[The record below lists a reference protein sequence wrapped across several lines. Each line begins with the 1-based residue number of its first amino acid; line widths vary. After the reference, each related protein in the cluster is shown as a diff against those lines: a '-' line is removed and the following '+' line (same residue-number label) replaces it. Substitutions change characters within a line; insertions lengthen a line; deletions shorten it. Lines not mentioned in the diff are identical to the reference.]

1 MNEGKEDRKEK
12 EGRLGLD
19 KEDGKS
25 DGLEKDRRRLDTRRR
40 EEEEVQLGQEENLYP
55 MAASMQENE
64 CEMKGEGE
72 EGKIVMQDASR
83 RLERGKG
90 KGRQTETNEKEE
102 EEREIK
108 GKEGKVKVGGEEE
121 EEEEEEG
128 HLSIP
133 SPRPQTRCHYQS
145 ALLSLTWIFPFLKN
159 SFPFSD
165 QT

>member
-12 EGRLGLD
+12 EGCLGLD

-25 DGLEKDRRRLDTRRR
+25 DGLDKDRRRLDMRRR
-40 EEEEVQLGQEENLYP
+40 EEEEVQLGQEENSHP

-72 EGKIVMQDASR
+72 EGKIVMEDASR
-83 RLERGKG
+83 RPERGKG
-90 KGRQTETNEKEE
+90 RQAETNEKEE
-102 EEREIK
+102 EERKIK
-108 GKEGKVKVGGEEE
+108 GKGGKVKEGEEE
-121 EEEEEEG
+121 EEEER

-145 ALLSLTWIFPFLKN
+145 ALLSLTWIFPQKQLPFLRPN
-159 SFPFSD
+159 LI
-165 QT
+165 